1 MRVNSKY
8 LSQHYEE
15 EARYSVYLLFW
26 YKSTNTDAE
35 GSAPRASKKLVP
47 ISAAAGRMHVAEN
60 AHKLNVGYTNGAGF
74 HNGTTT
80 GQGIIKK
87 KRFSLASLEHAF
99 ICLCLIYMP
108 YLCLI

>member
-26 YKSTNTDAE
+26 YKTTNTDAE
-35 GSAPRASKKLVP
+35 GAAPRASKKLVP
-47 ISAAAGRMHVAEN
+47 ISAAAGHTHVGEN

-80 GQGIIKK
+80 GQGIKK
-87 KRFSLASLEHAF
+87 KVFTLQLGVFGACFH
-99 ICLCLIYMP
+99 MP
-108 YLCLI
+108 MPNLYA